1 MVGRVATTFAAQP
14 IDLRNNK
21 FPQICQCPHRW
32 PAKWRLLMDI
42 LGRSMTNTRIRSD
55 SRDDVAIAVFA
66 LFYWE
71 AYNVYE
77 IVSEYTL
84 CAPISSSMRS

>member
-1 MVGRVATTFAAQP
+1 
-14 IDLRNNK
+14 
-21 FPQICQCPHRW
+21 
-32 PAKWRLLMDI
+32 
-42 LGRSMTNTRIRSD
+42 MTNTSIWSD
-55 SRDDVAIAVFA
+55 NRDDVVVGVFA
-66 LFYWE
+66 LSYWE

>member
-1 MVGRVATTFAAQP
+1 
-14 IDLRNNK
+14 
-21 FPQICQCPHRW
+21 
-32 PAKWRLLMDI
+32 MDI

-84 CAPISSSMRS
+84 CAPI